1 MCEKGYHATP
11 FSLHQLS
18 GSKYQEILLGRA
30 IHAIYLYKNTVYLYD
45 NSVRP
50 DPYLTDTP

>member
-1 MCEKGYHATP
+1 MCKKGYSATP
-11 FSLHQLS
+11 SSSLQHS
-18 GSKYQEILLGRA
+18 GPKYQEILLGRA
-30 IHAIYLYKNTVYLYD
+30 IHAIYLYKNIVYLYD